1 MNGPTN
7 FEMPDIVRLWILRM
21 LVPLGAQKHFLSTHG
36 FTNDRLASILGLD
49 SNVGSN
55 NERFDRGIV
64 IQALSN
70 KLNEAEASMGSAC
83 APDVLRENIA
93 RLARHVGLSTTD
105 CRILEF
111 AVLLRT
117 ESLLDEV
124 ADWLGD
130 LHASKVISVL
140 ARLLSMAPTELNN
153 ALGQHGALTKAGLLS
168 LPRQGVCCL
177 RRKLL
182 LLSEEFSDRIS
193 SEGVDFLDLI
203 RGVVEPCELS
213 QLGQGDYEHIAS
225 VLSILQAYLRQCVD
239 TKRTGVNILIYGAP
253 GTGKSQLV
261 RVMAK
266 DVACALFEVTSED
279 AQGEQMSGQER
290 QRAFSAAQCFLTR
303 SDSLVVFDE
312 IEDLFSSGAEDFG
325 QARVE
330 RVPKASLNRILEG
343 NRVPAF
349 WLANSIGGLDKAFIR
364 RFDLVFELPVP
375 PRKHRE
381 RIVRKACA
389 DLVDGRC
396 VETVAEAEKLAPAVV
411 TRTAAVVRSIRGQ
424 LNEQTAGAALELLIS
439 NTLEAQRHYP
449 LKPDDPTRLPEVY
462 DPAFICADASL
473 NEIANGLRKS
483 RMGRICLYG
492 PPGTGKT
499 AYGRWLAEFLEM
511 SLNVKRASDL
521 MSPFV
526 GQTEINI
533 AKAFRKADRAG
544 ELLMIDEVDS
554 FLQDRRSARYGWE
567 IAQVNEL
574 LTQLESFG
582 GVFVAS
588 TNLMAG
594 LDQAAL
600 RRFDLKVKFD
610 YLEPAQAHL
619 LFTRHCERL
628 ALPLPDDGHRALF
641 SRLRNLTPGDFAA
654 ATRQHRF
661 RPFQSSFNFVAAL
674 EAESVLKGSSSSS
687 IGFLH

>member
-1 MNGPTN
+1 MEGAPKV
-7 FEMPDIVRLWILRM
+7 EMPDVVRIWILRM
-21 LVPLGAQKHFLSTHG
+21 LVSLGAQRHFVTTRG
-36 FTNDRLASILGLD
+36 FTNDRLALILGVD
-49 SNVGSN
+49 SCTESA
-55 NERFDRGIV
+55 EKFDRAV
-64 IQALSN
+64 TIQALSD
-70 KLNEAEASMGSAC
+70 KLTEVETSLGSAN
-83 APDVLRENIA
+83 APKVLRENIS
-93 RLARHVGLSTTD
+93 RLAGLVGLSTTD

-117 ESLLDEV
+117 ESLLDDV
-124 ADWLGD
+124 SDWLGE
-130 LHASKVISVL
+130 LHASKVITIL
-140 ARLLSMAPTELNN
+140 ARLLNIPASELNN

-168 LPRQGVCCL
+168 LPRQGTSYL
-177 RRKLL
+177 RRKLI
-182 LLSEEFSDRIS
+182 LLSEEFSDRIC
-193 SEGVDFLDLI
+193 SEGLDLGDLI
-203 RGVVEPCELS
+203 RGVVEPCEPS
-213 QLGQGDYEHIAS
+213 QLSQGDYEHIAS
-225 VLSILQAYLRQCVD
+225 VLSILQAYLKQSID
-239 TKRTGVNILIYGAP
+239 TKRTGVNVLIYGAP

-261 RVMAK
+261 RVMATDIGCK
-266 DVACALFEVTSED
+266 LFEVTSED
-279 AQGEQMSGQER
+279 AQGEQMSGQDR
-290 QRAFSAAQCFLTR
+290 LRAFSAAQCFLTR

-325 QARVE
+325 QTKVE
-330 RVPKASLNRILEG
+330 RVPKAFLNRILEG

-364 RFDLVFELPVP
+364 RFDLVFELPVR

-424 LNEQTAGAALELLIS
+424 LNEKAAGDVLELLIS
-439 NTLEAQRHYP
+439 NTLEAQRHHP

-473 NEIANGLRKS
+473 TEIASGLRKS

-511 SLNVKRASDL
+511 SLNVRRASDL

-582 GVFVAS
+582 GVFIAS

-610 YLEPAQAHL
+610 YLEPAQAQV
-619 LFTRHCERL
+619 LFTRHCAQL
-628 ALPLPDDGHRALF
+628 ALPLPDDGHRTVF

-654 ATRQHRF
+654 ARRQHRF
-661 RPFQSSFNFVAAL
+661 RPFQSSLNFVAAL
-674 EAESVLKGSSSSS
+674 EAESALKGSSSSS